1 MIIFLCFSYLSKHLA
16 PFPYTPDYVNSP
28 YHPLVRPTTFSNCHH
43 IIKLLLNAT
52 TYDIIEGGEGKEKN
66 MDIRLINSNGD
77 IMNISRLH
85 ISVRGNY
92 LIGLTEDMN
101 KEVLLERCQTE
112 KEALAYLDGIKEA
125 IKTGLEEETSDVIID
140 LEGKADGK

>member
-1 MIIFLCFSYLSKHLA
+1 
-16 PFPYTPDYVNSP
+16 
-28 YHPLVRPTTFSNCHH
+28 
-43 IIKLLLNAT
+43 
-52 TYDIIEGGEGKEKN
+52 

-77 IMNISRLH
+77 IMNVSRLH

-112 KEALAYLDGIKEA
+112 EEAIAYLDGIKGA

-140 LEGKADGK
+140 LEDKADGK